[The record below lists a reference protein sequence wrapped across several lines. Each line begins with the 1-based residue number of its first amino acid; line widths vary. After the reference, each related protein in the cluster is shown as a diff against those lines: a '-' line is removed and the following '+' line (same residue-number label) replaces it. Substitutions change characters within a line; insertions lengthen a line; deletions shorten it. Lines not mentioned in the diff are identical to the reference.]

1 MEKLIKGFWKRV
13 VRWQGARTLALKELP
28 NPYLL
33 EDHIRGSALLT
44 HEIVDHEFEHLR
56 DGVGYGFVGLSD
68 ADEVVVALRTIPFLY
83 LIGRDGKR
91 RGRDTEPLMQ
101 EPLRLIV
108 KGLQAIKAGLL
119 IQARHRIPYGVH
131 FSATWATNDT
141 LKLLSAY
148 LPRDRYPLMTAAI
161 WDAGAPKVC
170 LVVSGVVS
178 HYRLNP
184 LKALR
189 DEALLGRWIED
200 AVLNL
205 YLALD
210 NGGFGNGSAGKSN
223 AYPIIHP

>member
-1 MEKLIKGFWKRV
+1 MEKLIKGFWGRV
-13 VRWQGARTLALKELP
+13 VRWRGAHTLTLKELP
-28 NPYLL
+28 HPYLL

-44 HEIVDHEFEHLR
+44 HEIVDHEFENLR
-56 DGVGYGFVGLSD
+56 EGVGYGFVGLSD

-91 RGRDTEPLMQ
+91 WGRGTAPLMQ
-101 EPLRLIV
+101 EALRLIV
-108 KGLQAIKAGLL
+108 KGLQAIKAGLR

-148 LPRDRYPLMTAAI
+148 LPRDRYPIMTAAI
-161 WDAGAPKVC
+161 WDAGAPKIC
-170 LVVSGVVS
+170 LVVNGVVS

-223 AYPIIHP
+223 TYPIIHP

>member
-44 HEIVDHEFEHLR
+44 HEIVDREFEHLR

-91 RGRDTEPLMQ
+91 RGRDAEPLMQ

-189 DEALLGRWIED
+189 DVASLDRWVANVVTE
-200 AVLNL
+200 L
-205 YLALD
+205 YLTSD
-210 NGGFGNGSAGKSN
+210 KGVS
-223 AYPIIHP
+223 

>member
-13 VRWQGARTLALKELP
+13 MRWRGARTLTLRELP
-28 NPYLL
+28 HPYLL

-44 HEIVDHEFEHLR
+44 HEILDQEFGHLR

-91 RGRDTEPLMQ
+91 RGWGTAPLMR
-101 EPLRLIV
+101 ETLRLAMM
-108 KGLQAIKAGLL
+108 GLQAIKAGLL

-148 LPRDRYPLMTAAI
+148 LPRDHYPLMTAAI
-161 WDAGAPKVC
+161 WDAGAPKIC
-170 LVVSGVVS
+170 LVVNGMVS
-178 HYRLNP
+178 PYRLHP
-184 LKALR
+184 LKVLR
-189 DEALLGRWIED
+189 DVASLDRWVENV
-200 AVLNL
+200 VLDL
-205 YLALD
+205 YLTSD
-210 NGGFGNGSAGKSN
+210 KGGIVG
-223 AYPIIHP
+223 

>member
-1 MEKLIKGFWKRV
+1 
-13 VRWQGARTLALKELP
+13 
-28 NPYLL
+28 
-33 EDHIRGSALLT
+33 
-44 HEIVDHEFEHLR
+44 
-56 DGVGYGFVGLSD
+56 
-68 ADEVVVALRTIPFLY
+68 
-83 LIGRDGKR
+83 
-91 RGRDTEPLMQ
+91 MQ

-178 HYRLNP
+178 HYHLNP

-189 DEALLGRWIED
+189 DETLVDRWLKGALVGI
-200 AVLNL
+200 
-205 YLALD
+205 YLD
-210 NGGFGNGSAGKSN
+210 GTMDKDGGWEW
-223 AYPIIHP
+223 

>member
-13 VRWQGARTLALKELP
+13 MQWRGARTLTLKELP

-44 HEIVDHEFEHLR
+44 HEIVDQEVENLR
-56 DGVGYGFVGLSD
+56 EGAGCGFVGLSD
-68 ADEVVVALRTIPFLY
+68 TNEVVVALRTIPFLY

-91 RGRDTEPLMQ
+91 RGRDTAPLMQ
-101 EPLRLIV
+101 EPLRLTV

-131 FSATWATNDT
+131 FSATWMTNDT

-161 WDAGAPKVC
+161 WDAGAPKIC
-170 LVVSGVVS
+170 LVVSGIVS

-189 DEALLGRWIED
+189 DETLVERWLKG
-200 AVLNL
+200 VLVDI
-205 YLALD
+205 YL
-210 NGGFGNGSAGKSN
+210 NGTMDKDGGWGW
-223 AYPIIHP
+223 